1 MPSQSRTGLRDAVSR
16 NLSLIFPILVVGAVL
31 VMVVP
36 LPPALMDLLLAANIT
51 LSVVILLTTIH
62 VANPLEFSVFP
73 AILLGT
79 TLVRLVLNVA
89 STRLI
94 LTGAAERGTGAAG
107 RVIEAFGDFVAA
119 GSPTVGLVI
128 FLILIAI
135 QFLVITKGATR
146 IGEVAARFALDGMP
160 GRQMAVDADLAAGLI
175 TKEEARHLRR
185 QIAQQA
191 DFYGA
196 MDGASK
202 FVRGDA
208 VAGLVITFVNIFG
221 GLFVGMAREGMSLPQ
236 AVSVVTTLTIG
247 DGLVAQIPAFLISVA
262 AALIVTRTSVDTDL
276 SRDAVRQVFR
286 HPTALYIA
294 AAFLL
299 VMACTG
305 LPAAPLVV
313 LGIGCAVVGRL
324 LQSAAPDLPAAP
336 EPAASPSVTVPKAG
350 TVETRDHLR
359 VEPLELELG
368 IGLIRL
374 ADPASGGDLLERVS
388 QLRQRIARELGFI
401 LPKVRVRDNLSL
413 DPRKFQIKL
422 RGLPVAW
429 GEAYADALLAV
440 DVGGV
445 EETIHGIATTE
456 PATGCAARWIEPAQR
471 EAAQVAGYQVHPPH
485 NYLIQLLNDVV
496 RAQAAEL
503 LTRQQVHGLLQELR
517 TRAPQVVDDLVPE
530 VLKPAQIHQVLS
542 NLLRERVPIRDLETI
557 LEALGSHAERT
568 RNTISLTE
576 QVRAALARTICQSC
590 RDEDRRL
597 HVVEWAA
604 NVEDLLGEH
613 LDFDDTGMQV
623 RVSPQIT
630 HALNTSLAERLK
642 RLSNAGRP
650 LVVVC
655 RPDVR
660 PALRHLTAR
669 AHPRLHVLSHNEVT
683 PDTELVIHGDVTLD
697 PASTDGPSRNEASSD
712 QPRVFPVTSPR

>member
-1 MPSQSRTGLRDAVSR
+1 MSSRSRTGLRDAVSR
-16 NLSLIFPILVVGAVL
+16 NLSLIFPILIVGAVL

-36 LPPALMDLLLAANIT
+36 LPPAMMDLLLAANIT

-160 GRQMAVDADLAAGLI
+160 GRQMAVDADLAAGLV
-175 TKEEARHLRR
+175 TKEEARHLRQ
-185 QIAQQA
+185 QIARQA

-221 GLFVGMAREGMSLPQ
+221 GLFVGIAREGMSLPQ
-236 AVSVVTTLTIG
+236 AVSVFTTLTIG
-247 DGLVAQIPAFLISVA
+247 DGLVAQIPAFLISIA
-262 AALIVTRTSVDTDL
+262 AALIVTRTSVDSNL
-276 SRDAVRQVFR
+276 SQDTVRQVFR

-305 LPAAPLVV
+305 LPATPLVV

-324 LQSAAPDLPAAP
+324 LQTAASDVAVAA
-336 EPAASPSVTVPKAG
+336 EPAATPAAAAPKTA
-350 TVETRDHLR
+350 TAETRDHLR

-413 DPRKFQIKL
+413 DPRRFQIKV

-440 DVGGV
+440 DAGGV
-445 EETIHGIATTE
+445 EESIPGIATME
-456 PATGCAARWIEPAQR
+456 PATGYPARWIEPARR

-485 NYLIQLLNDVV
+485 YYVIQLLNDVV

-568 RNTISLTE
+568 RNTELLTE
-576 QVRAALARTICQSC
+576 HVRTALARTICQSC

-597 HVVEWAA
+597 HVAEFASH
-604 NVEDLLGEH
+604 VEDRLAAL

-623 RVSPQIT
+623 RVTPQFL
-630 HALNTSLAERLK
+630 HALNSALAERLK
-642 RLSNAGRP
+642 RMANAGRP
-650 LVVVC
+650 QVVLC

-660 PALRHLTAR
+660 PALRQLTGR
-669 AHPRLHVLSHNEVT
+669 AHPRLHVLSHNEIT
-683 PDTELVIHGDVTLD
+683 ADTELVVHGDVTFD
-697 PASTDGPSRNEASSD
+697 STSTDGPSRSESSVD
-712 QPRVFPVTSPR
+712 HIRNSLTTAPR

>member
-1 MPSQSRTGLRDAVSR
+1 MPSQSRSGLRDAVSR
-16 NLSLIFPILVVGAVL
+16 NLSLIFPVLIVGAVL
-31 VMVVP
+31 VMMVP
-36 LPPALMDLLLAANIT
+36 LPPVLMDLLLAANIT

-119 GSPTVGLVI
+119 GSPAVGLVI
-128 FLILIAI
+128 FLILVAI

-175 TKEEARHLRR
+175 TKEDARRLRQ

-208 VAGLVITFVNIFG
+208 VAGLIITFVNIFG
-221 GLFVGMAREGMSLPQ
+221 GLFIGVVREGMSLSE
-236 AVSVVTTLTIG
+236 AVAVFTTLTIG
-247 DGLVAQIPAFLISVA
+247 DGLVAQVPAFLISVA
-262 AALIVTRTSVDTDL
+262 AAMIVTRTSVDSDL
-276 SRDAVRQVFR
+276 PRDAVRQVFR
-286 HPTALYIA
+286 HPAALYIA

-299 VMACTG
+299 AMAFTG
-305 LPAAPLVV
+305 LPAVPLLV
-313 LGIGCAVVGRL
+313 LGVACVAIARL
-324 LQSAAPDLPAAP
+324 LQTAAPRASSPPDLSAIPPAAP
-336 EPAASPSVTVPKAG
+336 RPATN
-350 TVETRDHLR
+350 ETRDYLR

-374 ADPASGGDLLERVS
+374 ADPASGGDLLERVA
-388 QLRQRIARELGFI
+388 QLRLRIARELGFI

-445 EETIHGIATTE
+445 EETVPGIATTE
-456 PATGCAARWIEPAQR
+456 PATGHPARWIEPAQR
-471 EAAQVAGYQVHPPH
+471 EAAQAAGYQVHTPH
-485 NYLIQLLNDVV
+485 NYLIQLLNEVV

-517 TRAPQVVDDLVPE
+517 TRAPQVVDDLVPDA
-530 VLKPAQIHQVLS
+530 LKPAQIHQVLS

-557 LEALGSHAERT
+557 LETLGSHAERT
-568 RNTISLTE
+568 RNTVLLTE
-576 QVRAALARTICQSC
+576 HVRAALARTICQSC
-590 RDEDRRL
+590 RDDDRRL
-597 HVVEWAA
+597 HVIELAA
-604 NVEDLLGEH
+604 DVEDLLGEQME
-613 LDFDDTGMQV
+613 FDDTGMQV
-623 RVSPQIT
+623 RISPLVT
-630 HALNTSLAERLK
+630 NSLNTVLAERLK

-650 LVVVC
+650 QVVVC

-669 AHPRLHVLSHNEVT
+669 AHPRLCVLSHNEIT

-697 PASTDGPSRNEASSD
+697 PFPSDSSSPSAASTDHTASLATAL
-712 QPRVFPVTSPR
+712 PR